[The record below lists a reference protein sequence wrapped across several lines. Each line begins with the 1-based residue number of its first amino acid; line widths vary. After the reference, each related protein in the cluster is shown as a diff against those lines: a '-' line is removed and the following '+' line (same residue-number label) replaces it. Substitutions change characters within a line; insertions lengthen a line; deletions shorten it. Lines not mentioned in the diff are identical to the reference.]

1 MRKAPWFLSVLLLLA
16 FFITPLSAFAATA
29 SPRTV
34 THPASV
40 LSSDFLQPIK
50 LSPGQQID
58 LPQKDGTTRHIK
70 LSLRAKATGTALSS
84 APLSAS
90 GCATDSESE
99 WGTNIFGGI
108 LYKYTVSQYMC
119 WNGSAITYL
128 PAQNAGWQTCC
139 GWGLSSQSSYRAW
152 ISSPWSA
159 YAHGNFVFYGPLG
172 SSVVSGWVEIYVY
185 GDGSYWGQAG

>member
-29 SPRTV
+29 SPRTLTRTAPV
-34 THPASV
+34 V
-40 LSSDFLQPIK
+40 SSSFMQPVK
-50 LSPGQQID
+50 LLPGQQVD

-70 LSLRAKATGTALSS
+70 LSLRAKTTGTALSS

-90 GCATDSESE
+90 GCAADSESS
-99 WGTNIFGGI
+99 WATNVFGGV
-108 LYKYTVSQYMC
+108 LYKYTISQYVC
-119 WNGSAITYL
+119 WNNSAITYL

-139 GWGLSSQSSYRAW
+139 GWSISSQSSYHAW

-159 YAHGNFVFYGPLG
+159 YAHGNFAFNGPFQ
-172 SSVVSGWVEIYVY
+172 SVSGWVEIYVY